1 MARLRSTAL
10 YQNLLLLRE
19 NIYMENGPFG
29 EDKTIKLFVS
39 KNQQRKNKML
49 FGLEL
54 LLKLRFLRYSNMFF
68 MT

>member
-1 MARLRSTAL
+1 
-10 YQNLLLLRE
+10 
-19 NIYMENGPFG
+19 MENGPFG

>member
-19 NIYMENGPFG
+19 NIYMENAPFG

>member
-1 MARLRSTAL
+1 
-10 YQNLLLLRE
+10 
-19 NIYMENGPFG
+19 MENAPFG

-39 KNQQRKNKML
+39 KNQQRKKKML